1 MSGSLQSGPTSTFVV
16 TGSSS
21 GIGEAC
27 TTRLARA
34 GHRVI
39 AGVRQEADAK
49 RLAALDDSI
58 VPVILDVTDQAHID
72 ALVERLEGLGTGGLD
87 GLVNNAGIA
96 RGGPIEFLPLDDWRT
111 QLEVNL
117 VGQIAV
123 TKALIPALR
132 RRQGRLVFI
141 GSISGR
147 VATPLVSPYSA
158 SKHAI
163 EAVAESLR
171 EELRPWGL
179 AVSVV
184 EPGAVRTPIWA
195 KGRAFAD
202 ELEARLPPEARELYD
217 DAIDDVRRGIDH
229 QERIGVPPDRVAAVV
244 ERALT
249 AARPR
254 YRYLVGR
261 DAKAAGLLERILPD
275 RTMASVTRRLGP

>member
-1 MSGSLQSGPTSTFVV
+1 MSTFVV
-16 TGSSS
+16 TGSST

-27 TTRLARA
+27 ALRLAGA

-39 AGVRQEADAK
+39 AGVRREADGE
-49 RLAALDDSI
+49 RLAARAGSI
-58 VPVILDVTDQAHID
+58 VPALVDVTDGMQID
-72 ALVERLEGLGTGGLD
+72 ALVRRLDELDASRLD

-96 RGGPIEFLPLDDWRT
+96 RGGPLEFLPIDEWRT
-111 QLEVNL
+111 QFEVNVL
-117 VGQIAV
+117 GQVAV
-123 TKALIPALR
+123 TKALIPLLR
-132 RRQGRLVFI
+132 RARGRVVFI

-147 VATPLVSPYSA
+147 VSTPFLGPYGA

-171 EELRPWGL
+171 EELRPWDI

-195 KGRAFAD
+195 KGRDFAD
-202 ELEARLPPEARELYD
+202 QLERRLPAEAHDLYD
-217 DAIDDVRRGIDH
+217 DAITDLRRTIDN
-229 QERIGVPPDRVAAVV
+229 QERVGVPPDRVAAVV

-261 DAKAAGLLERILPD
+261 DARGAGMLERLLPD
-275 RTMASVTRRLGP
+275 RAMAYVTRRLGP

>member
-1 MSGSLQSGPTSTFVV
+1 MSTFLV
-16 TGSSS
+16 TGASS

-27 TTRLARA
+27 ALRLAGA

-39 AGVRQEADAK
+39 AGVRREADGD
-49 RLAALDDSI
+49 RLTARAGSI
-58 VPVILDVTDQAHID
+58 VPALLDVTDGAQID
-72 ALVERLEGLGTGGLD
+72 ALVTRLDDLGTSGLD

-96 RGGPIEFLPLDDWRT
+96 RGGPIEFLPIDEWRF
-111 QLEVNL
+111 QLEVNVL
-117 VGQIAV
+117 GQIAV
-123 TKALIPALR
+123 TKALIPLLR
-132 RRQGRLVFI
+132 RKPGRVVFI

-147 VATPLVSPYSA
+147 ISTPYLAPYGA

-171 EELRPWGL
+171 EELRPWDV

-202 ELEARLPPEARELYD
+202 DLEGRLPDEAHDLYGG
-217 DAIDDVRRGIDH
+217 AIQDLRRTIDT
-229 QERIGVPPDRVAAVV
+229 QEQVGVSPDRVAAVV

-249 AARPR
+249 TARPR
-254 YRYLVGR
+254 YRYLIGH
-261 DAKAAGLLERILPD
+261 DAKGAGILERLLPD
-275 RTMASVTRRLGP
+275 RAMAYVTRRLGP

>member
-1 MSGSLQSGPTSTFVV
+1 MSTFVV

-27 TTRLARA
+27 ALRLAGA

-39 AGVRQEADAK
+39 AGVRREADGE
-49 RLAALDDSI
+49 RLTARAGSI
-58 VPVILDVTDQAHID
+58 VPVLLDVTDGMQID
-72 ALVERLEGLGTGGLD
+72 ALVGRLDELGASRLD

-96 RGGPIEFLPLDDWRT
+96 RGGPLEFLPIDEWRT
-111 QLEVNL
+111 QLEVNVL
-117 VGQIAV
+117 GQIAV
-123 TKALIPALR
+123 TKALLPLLR
-132 RRQGRLVFI
+132 RGRGRVVFI

-147 VATPLVSPYSA
+147 VSTPFLGPYGA

-171 EELRPWGL
+171 EELRPWDI

-195 KGRAFAD
+195 KGRALAD
-202 ELEARLPPEARELYD
+202 ELESRLPADAHDLYD
-217 DAIDDVRRGIDH
+217 NAISDLRRAIDH
-229 QERIGVPPDRVAAVV
+229 QEQVGVPPDRVAAIV

-249 AARPR
+249 AARPH

-261 DAKAAGLLERILPD
+261 DARGAGILERLLPD
-275 RTMASVTRRLGP
+275 RAMAYVTRRLGP

>member
-1 MSGSLQSGPTSTFVV
+1 MSTFVV
-16 TGSSS
+16 TGSST

-27 TTRLARA
+27 ALRLAGA

-39 AGVRQEADAK
+39 AGVRREADGE
-49 RLAALDDSI
+49 RLAARAGSI
-58 VPVILDVTDQAHID
+58 VPALVDVTDGMQID
-72 ALVERLEGLGTGGLD
+72 ALVRRLDELDASRLD

-96 RGGPIEFLPLDDWRT
+96 RGGPLEFLPIDEWRT
-111 QLEVNL
+111 QFEVNVL
-117 VGQIAV
+117 GQVAV
-123 TKALIPALR
+123 TKALIPLLR
-132 RRQGRLVFI
+132 RGRGRVVFI
-141 GSISGR
+141 GSITGR
-147 VATPLVSPYSA
+147 VSTPFLGPYGA

-171 EELRPWGL
+171 EELRPWDI

-195 KGRAFAD
+195 KGRDFAD
-202 ELEARLPPEARELYD
+202 QLERRLPAEAHDLYD
-217 DAIDDVRRGIDH
+217 DAITDLRRTIDN
-229 QERIGVPPDRVAAVV
+229 QERVGVPPDRVAAVV

-261 DAKAAGLLERILPD
+261 DARGAGMLERLLPD
-275 RTMASVTRRLGP
+275 RAMAYVTRRLGP

>member
-1 MSGSLQSGPTSTFVV
+1 MSTFVV
-16 TGSSS
+16 TGSST

-27 TTRLARA
+27 ALRLAGA

-39 AGVRQEADAK
+39 AGVRREADGE
-49 RLAALDDSI
+49 RLAARAGSI
-58 VPVILDVTDQAHID
+58 VPALVDVTDGMQID
-72 ALVERLEGLGTGGLD
+72 ALVRRLDELDASRLD

-96 RGGPIEFLPLDDWRT
+96 RGGPLEFLPIDEWRT
-111 QLEVNL
+111 QFEVNVL
-117 VGQIAV
+117 GQVAV
-123 TKALIPALR
+123 TKALIPLLR
-132 RRQGRLVFI
+132 RGRGRVVFI

-147 VATPLVSPYSA
+147 VSTPFLGPYGA

-171 EELRPWGL
+171 EELRPWDI

-195 KGRAFAD
+195 KGRDFAD
-202 ELEARLPPEARELYD
+202 QLERRLPAEAHDLYD
-217 DAIDDVRRGIDH
+217 DAITVLRRTIDN
-229 QERIGVPPDRVAAVV
+229 QERVGVPPDRVAAVV

-261 DAKAAGLLERILPD
+261 DARGAGMLERLLPD
-275 RTMASVTRRLGP
+275 RAMAYVTRRLGP

>member
-1 MSGSLQSGPTSTFVV
+1 MSTFVV
-16 TGSSS
+16 TGSST

-27 TTRLARA
+27 ALRLAGA

-39 AGVRQEADAK
+39 AGVRREADGE
-49 RLAALDDSI
+49 RLAARAGSI
-58 VPVILDVTDQAHID
+58 VPALVDVTDGMQID
-72 ALVERLEGLGTGGLD
+72 ALVRRLDELDASRLD

-96 RGGPIEFLPLDDWRT
+96 RGGPLEFLPIDEWRT
-111 QLEVNL
+111 QFEVNVL
-117 VGQIAV
+117 GQVAV
-123 TKALIPALR
+123 TKALIPLLR
-132 RRQGRLVFI
+132 RGRGRVVFI

-147 VATPLVSPYSA
+147 VSTPFLGPYGA

-171 EELRPWGL
+171 EELRPWDI

-195 KGRAFAD
+195 KGRDFAD
-202 ELEARLPPEARELYD
+202 QLERRLPAEAHDLYD
-217 DAIDDVRRGIDH
+217 DAITDLRRTIDN
-229 QERIGVPPDRVAAVV
+229 QERVGVPPDRVAAVV

-261 DAKAAGLLERILPD
+261 DARGAGMLERLLPD
-275 RTMASVTRRLGP
+275 RAMAYVTRRLGP

>member
-1 MSGSLQSGPTSTFVV
+1 MSTFVV
-16 TGSSS
+16 TGSST

-27 TTRLARA
+27 ALLLAGA

-39 AGVRQEADAK
+39 AGVRREADGE
-49 RLAALDDSI
+49 RLAARAGSI
-58 VPVILDVTDQAHID
+58 VPALVDVTDGMQID
-72 ALVERLEGLGTGGLD
+72 ALVRRLDELGASRLD

-96 RGGPIEFLPLDDWRT
+96 RGGPLEFLPIDEWRT
-111 QLEVNL
+111 QFEVNVL
-117 VGQIAV
+117 GQVAV
-123 TKALIPALR
+123 TKALIPLLR
-132 RRQGRLVFI
+132 RGRGRVVFI

-147 VATPLVSPYSA
+147 VSTPFLGPYGA

-171 EELRPWGL
+171 EELRPWDI

-195 KGRAFAD
+195 KGRDFAD
-202 ELEARLPPEARELYD
+202 QLERRLPAEAHDLYD
-217 DAIDDVRRGIDH
+217 DAITDLRRTIDN
-229 QERIGVPPDRVAAVV
+229 QERVGVPPDRVAAVV

-261 DAKAAGLLERILPD
+261 DARGAGMLERLLPD
-275 RTMASVTRRLGP
+275 RAMAYVTRRLGP

>member
-1 MSGSLQSGPTSTFVV
+1 MSTFVV
-16 TGSSS
+16 TGSST

-27 TTRLARA
+27 ALRLAGA

-39 AGVRQEADAK
+39 AGVRREADGE
-49 RLAALDDSI
+49 RLAARAGSI
-58 VPVILDVTDQAHID
+58 VPALVDVTDGMQID
-72 ALVERLEGLGTGGLD
+72 ALVRRLDELDASRLD

-96 RGGPIEFLPLDDWRT
+96 RGGPLEFLPIDEWRT
-111 QLEVNL
+111 QFEVNVL
-117 VGQIAV
+117 GQVAV
-123 TKALIPALR
+123 TKALIPLLR
-132 RRQGRLVFI
+132 RGRGRVVFI

-147 VATPLVSPYSA
+147 VSTPFLGPYGA

-171 EELRPWGL
+171 EELRPWDI

-195 KGRAFAD
+195 KGRDFAD
-202 ELEARLPPEARELYD
+202 QLERRLPAEAHDLYD
-217 DAIDDVRRGIDH
+217 DAITDLRRTIEN
-229 QERIGVPPDRVAAVV
+229 QERVGVPPDRVAAVV

-261 DAKAAGLLERILPD
+261 DARGAGMLERLLPD
-275 RTMASVTRRLGP
+275 RAMAYVTRRLGP